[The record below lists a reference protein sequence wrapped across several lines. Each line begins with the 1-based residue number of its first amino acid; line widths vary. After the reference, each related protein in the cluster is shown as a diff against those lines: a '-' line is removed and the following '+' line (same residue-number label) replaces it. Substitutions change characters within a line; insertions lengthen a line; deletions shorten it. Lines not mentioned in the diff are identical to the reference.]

1 MPFLAG
7 GEWPSTRK
15 PLDCMSGAKVRQT
28 ERKTPLPSSLPSFF
42 FSWSVLLN
50 FLLLNFHDENK
61 ERWLT

>member
-1 MPFLAG
+1 MPFFAG

-15 PLDCMSGAKVRQT
+15 PLDCMSGAKVRQ
-28 ERKTPLPSSLPSFF
+28 RKRPSPLPSFF

-50 FLLLNFHDENK
+50 FLLLNFRDEDK